1 MLKVK
6 FYQIENLVA
15 MKILE
20 QGEEI
25 KRGVG
30 KLYYDPEENFT
41 IHSGSSPAITLCYDD
56 IGSKIFMLFIRG
68 CYEKNDTMLT
78 SKCFDTTEEASD
90 YIHRAAK
97 SIKNYNNSLKV
108 KSEIDNSNAE
118 IKITITE

>member
-1 MLKVK
+1 MLRIK

-41 IHSGSSPAITLCYDD
+41 IYRSNSPAITLCYDD
-56 IGSKIFMLFIRG
+56 TGSKGFMLFIRG
-68 CYEKNDTMLT
+68 GFEKNDIMLT
-78 SKCFDTTEEASD
+78 SKCFNTTEEASD
-90 YIHRAAK
+90 YIRRATK

-118 IKITITE
+118 IKITIAE